1 MQLLTEGL
9 DYIKCLVGIVT
20 DIRFSD
26 AFKGPTVAYH
36 NFETAPDL
44 IKIFRTQIDVICQTG
59 TGVLNADDPNVA
71 AIAEYCEGL
80 LTYFS
85 QDPQGALITAHL
97 AAGKRAVLLDSD
109 EIVLAQGEQ
118 RTLLCSVV
126 TLPVLSASQ
135 AARHENMV
143 PVLASVAAA
152 WALNLPLELIRSGL
166 RSY

>member
-1 MQLLTEGL
+1 MKFQLLLSFTLLCTVPNAHAQLL
-9 DYIKCLVGIVT
+9 D
-20 DIRFSD
+20 
-26 AFKGPTVAYH
+26 A
-36 NFETAPDL
+36 
-44 IKIFRTQIDVICQTG
+44 IDQLSRIALLAQFG
-59 TGVLNADDPNVA
+59 SLAGVLNADDPNVA

-118 RTLLCSVV
+118 RTLLCSVA

-152 WALNLPLELIRSGL
+152 WALNLPLDLIRSGL
-166 RSY
+166 RSF